1 MNKIIKKTLKIVL
14 PILLGGFI
22 LYWVYR
28 DFDFERAKEVLLHGT
43 DWGWMLLSLLF
54 GVLSHVLRGWRWRQ
68 TLEPLGAYPK
78 RSDCVDAIFISYA
91 ANLMLPRV
99 GEVSRCGVLVKYDDV
114 SFSKSLGTVVTER
127 LVDTLCILLI
137 TGLTFM
143 AQMPVFLRF
152 FQETG
157 TKIPSLMHLLTS
169 PWFYVSLFSV
179 IGVLV
184 LAYYLMRML
193 SFFEKVKGVVLN
205 VCEGVMSLRNVKNIP
220 LFVFYTLSIWGC
232 YFYHFYLT
240 FYCFSFTEHLSFQA
254 AMVMFVGGTFAVI
267 VPTPNGAGPWHFAVI
282 TMMMLYGVSA
292 TDAGIFALIV
302 YNNLHGIVPRQA
314 IKSGRAILSGDELRH
329 GSARYDLPGAK
340 TGCAADPVAAY
351 MTDRDIESAIKIA
364 RAAME
369 SAARELDFTAAAAY
383 RDQMYALQEKQKS
396 MQKK

>member
-14 PILLGGFI
+14 PVLLGGFI

-28 DFDFERAKEVLLHGT
+28 DFDFERAKEVLLYGT
-43 DWGWMLLSLLF
+43 NWYWMLFSLLF
-54 GVLSHVLRGWRWRQ
+54 GVMSHVFRGWRWRQ
-68 TLEPLGAYPK
+68 TLEPLGAYPR
-78 RSDCVDAIFISYA
+78 RSDCVDAIFVSYA
-91 ANLMLPRV
+91 TNLILPRV
-99 GEVSRCGVLVKYDDV
+99 GEVSRCGALAKYDDV

-137 TGLTFM
+137 TGLTFL

-157 TKIPSLMHLLTS
+157 TKIPSLVHLLTS
-169 PWFYVSLFSV
+169 PWFYVSLFCV

-184 LAYYLMRML
+184 LMYYLLRML

-205 VCEGVMSLRNVKNIP
+205 VCEGVMSLRNVKNFP
-220 LFVFYTLSIWGC
+220 LFILYTLLIWAC

-282 TMMMLYGVSA
+282 TMMMLYGVNA
-292 TDAGIFALIV
+292 TDAGVFALIV
-302 YNNLHGIVPRQA
+302 HGIQTLLVVVLG
-314 IKSGRAILSGDELRH
+314 IYGGLHLSLANR
-329 GSARYDLPGAK
+329 PK
-340 TGCAADPVAAY
+340 
-351 MTDRDIESAIKIA
+351 
-364 RAAME
+364 
-369 SAARELDFTAAAAY
+369 
-383 RDQMYALQEKQKS
+383 
-396 MQKK
+396 